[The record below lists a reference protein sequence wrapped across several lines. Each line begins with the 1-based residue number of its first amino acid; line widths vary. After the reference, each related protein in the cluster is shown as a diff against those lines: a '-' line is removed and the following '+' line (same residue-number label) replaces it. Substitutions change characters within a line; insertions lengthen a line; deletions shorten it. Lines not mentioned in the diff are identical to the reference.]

1 MCGILGA
8 IESRSAVDPAVLTAL
23 NDSMIRRGPDGD
35 GYFFS
40 PCGRLGMAMRRL
52 AIIDP
57 AGGRQPLYSAD
68 RRIAAMQNG
77 EIYNHRELRAEL
89 ESRGYDFRT
98 RSDTEVLVH
107 GYEEWGLRG
116 LLDRLD
122 GMFAIAI
129 ADSHERTLHLARDR
143 FGEKPLYYFAA
154 PGRFAYASQ
163 LLTLAA
169 YPGVDT
175 SFDVEALYWYL
186 ALHFV
191 PGECTMIR
199 GIRKL
204 RPGHFISVDW
214 NSGWHRTERYWR
226 LGETSDRPRDKE
238 EIEELLERS
247 VRSRLIADVP
257 VGIFLSGGLDS
268 SLIAAMAA
276 RESPK
281 VATFSMGFPDE
292 SHDER
297 PFAQEVADKL
307 GTDHRHYEFDEAAF
321 RDLLPLAIEAMDE
334 PLGDP
339 AVLPL
344 CWLSEAAARDV
355 KVVLCGEGAD
365 ELFAG
370 YSYYALGND
379 RGLRG
384 CWRRRRSRSD
394 LLQRDNTS
402 PSGFPL
408 LTTERERTAWLGLTQ
423 PPESASWHADL
434 VRGWESIRDPLRRR
448 CLADVETWLCED
460 LLMKLD
466 KSAMAHG
473 LEGRAPYLSPALAE
487 AAFALPHA
495 QKLHAGRNKTILRD
509 ISTEILPRGIAQRPK
524 QGFVLPMRRWLSNA
538 LKGAV
543 IEGLFPAANLGGDPS
558 PFVRVLR
565 EEAACGIQRE
575 RLTYALIVLAKWA
588 IHARDRIAGL
598 RAAMRQTIRAAA

>member
-8 IESRSAVDPAVLTAL
+8 IESGSAVDPAVLSAL

-40 PCGRLGMAMRRL
+40 SCGRLGMAMRRL

-57 AGGRQPLYSAD
+57 AGGWQPLYSAD

-77 EIYNHRELRAEL
+77 EIYNHRELRSEL
-89 ESRGYDFRT
+89 QSRGYDFQT

-107 GYEEWGLRG
+107 GYDEWGLRG

-169 YPGVDT
+169 YPGVDA
-175 SFDVEALYWYL
+175 SFDAEAMSWYL

-226 LGETSDRPRDKE
+226 LRETGDRPRDKE
-238 EIEELLERS
+238 EIEEMLERS

-276 RESPK
+276 RQSPK

-307 GTDHRHYEFDEAAF
+307 GTDHRHYEFDETAF

-344 CWLSEAAARDV
+344 YWLSEAAAHDV
-355 KVVLCGEGAD
+355 KVVLSGEGAD

-370 YSYYALGND
+370 YSYYAHAHD
-379 RGLRG
+379 RGLHG
-384 CWRRRRSRSD
+384 YWRRRRSRLD
-394 LLQRDNTS
+394 LLQLDNTTL
-402 PSGFPL
+402 SGFPL
-408 LTTERERTAWLGLTQ
+408 LTTERERIEWLGHRISDY
-423 PPESASWHADL
+423 PEWHVDL
-434 VRGWESIRDPLRRR
+434 VQHLRSVRDPLRRR
-448 CLADVETWLCED
+448 CLADIETWLCED

-466 KSAMAHG
+466 KAAMAHG
-473 LEGRAPYLSPALAE
+473 LEGRAPYLAPSLAE
-487 AAFALPHA
+487 AAFAMPHG
-495 QKLHAGRNKTILRD
+495 QKIHGDRNKSILRD
-509 ISTEILPRGIAQRPK
+509 VAERILPAAIARRPK

-538 LKGAV
+538 LTQDV
-543 IEGLFPAANLGGDPS
+543 VEDLFPAAKLGLDPS
-558 PFVRVLR
+558 PFVDLLR
-565 EEAACGIQRE
+565 EEARHGIRRE
-575 RLTYALIVLAKWA
+575 RLTYALIVLAEWA
-588 IHARDRIAGL
+588 IHARDRIACL
-598 RAAMRQTIRAAA
+598 RDMTRRSTRLAA